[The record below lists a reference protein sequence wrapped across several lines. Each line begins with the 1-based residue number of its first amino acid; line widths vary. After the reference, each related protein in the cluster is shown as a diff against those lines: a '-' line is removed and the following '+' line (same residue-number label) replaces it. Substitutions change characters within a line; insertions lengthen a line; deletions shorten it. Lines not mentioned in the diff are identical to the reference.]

1 MDIKESLT
9 LRLSGGPK
17 APARARKACAS
28 LDCTLGDLRGDVD
41 LLVSELVSNSV
52 LHAHAD
58 HIEVQVDADPERVR
72 VEVFDPGPGFD
83 ERGRAR
89 APAAGAEG
97 GYGLVIVEQVAD
109 RWGAR
114 RDRRASVWFE
124 IDRDPPARDRE
135 SAVVAVR

>member
-17 APARARKACAS
+17 APARARKAFAS
-28 LDCTLGDLRGDVD
+28 LDSTLSDLRGDVD
-41 LLVSELVSNSV
+41 LLVSELISNSV

-83 ERGRAR
+83 QRDGTRD
-89 APAAGAEG
+89 PAIGGEG
-97 GYGLVIVEQVAD
+97 GYGLVIVEQLAD
-109 RWGAR
+109 RWGVR

-124 IDRDPPARDRE
+124 IDREQPPADHE
-135 SAVVAVR
+135 SAVAADR